1 MKSLKETIS
10 EALVTESKLQV
21 SQIRNQLDKDDA
33 WQFDDAIKEL
43 KISKT
48 SSIDKKTAE
57 KLGQYLL
64 DEIGSDMQN
73 AIEFIED
80 EFDLTF
86 ESTN

>member
-1 MKSLKETIS
+1 MKSLKETLT

-33 WQFDDAIKEL
+33 WQFDDALKEL

-64 DEIGSDMQN
+64 DEIGSDMQS

>member
-33 WQFDDAIKEL
+33 WQFDDALKEL
-43 KISKT
+43 KISK
-48 SSIDKKTAE
+48 SASIDKKKAE
-57 KLGQYLL
+57 ELGQYLL
-64 DEIGSDMQN
+64 DEIGSDMQS

-86 ESTN
+86 ESTK

>member
-1 MKSLKETIS
+1 MKSLKETLAES
-10 EALVTESKLQV
+10 LVTESKLQV